1 MCDPLPDQKTCE
13 ANEICLWA
21 PPGYCYGNCTAIE
34 GEDACCSELGCVWF
48 DGHCDYGGV

>member
-1 MCDPLPDQKTCE
+1 MCDPLPDQKMCE
-13 ANEICLWA
+13 ANESCLWS
-21 PPGYCYGNCTAIE
+21 PSGYCYGSCTEIR